1 MFDNTYMFKVQM
13 HMWGFS
19 CPVTIWDFFFFLT
32 PFLIGS
38 VNARKFV
45 WANQQAVL
53 MRLVCAQVNPF
64 PFLNCLQVVVSAK
77 AILSVCPTAD
87 NNLTKMDAKIADCY
101 RTIWQKLCQD
111 VQVDGETKMS
121 MREKQN
127 LQDTVEYNR
136 ARIKQAKIVASQNLQ
151 DIDNIYKKVKA
162 AMLW

>member
-1 MFDNTYMFKVQM
+1 M
-13 HMWGFS
+13 
-19 CPVTIWDFFFFLT
+19 
-32 PFLIGS
+32 
-38 VNARKFV
+38 
-45 WANQQAVL
+45 
-53 MRLVCAQVNPF
+53 
-64 PFLNCLQVVVSAK
+64 VVSAK